1 MAESSEDSTAM
12 RFSTFIVKNAK
23 WVLLLWIVTA
33 ILVRGTAPPWRTLA
47 LDGDFEYLPAGKQSV
62 VAENVLNQA
71 FPTDRPRS
79 QIVIVIGRQDERFDR
94 ADELASLDLL
104 RRLHHR
110 LAEVVLQRAEV
121 VIDQLSDEQLRL
133 RREVL
138 LSRAKESLDEAIR
151 IDETYFSELQK
162 LENKDLVPEDAIRLT
177 MAYWDRAQLLQTL
190 GRDEEAA
197 FDMQAALI
205 LDPDIAKNVTPI
217 QKRKLQSWS
226 TLLDLVSWN
235 DAVLGSRIRHSRARL
250 IVLQSDA
257 ELAATHNIDFLA
269 AIHAQ
274 VASTEAVH
282 QGLLRPG
289 LEMLAT
295 GSAAIGGETLTAA
308 RDAIRYT
315 EWFTVLIILA
325 ILILVYRSPLL
336 IAIPLVSIGL
346 AVAVSTGAI
355 AWLTIGSQS
364 GWLPGL
370 NMRVFTT
377 SRIFLF
383 VILFGAGTDYC
394 LFLIARVREEL
405 VRWPWEVAIA
415 RGLSGVS
422 SALLGSAF
430 TTVVGLGMLWIAEF
444 GKYHHTGPMIAI
456 CLLIGL
462 AVCMTLTP
470 AILYLIGPKVFWPQ
484 SYSPASSNADQKP
497 ELCLNSNLPAS
508 GNAQV
513 PDQHDF
519 ATERIP
525 SFKSAASVGENSS
538 AEVSNERE
546 ISVRYLLCEA
556 PEGRVPRKR
565 YRTLISR
572 TILTREAPTLQAYG
586 PIGQKPGDSP
596 AGVWGMIA
604 LRLTTRP
611 GLALVVGIGLLLL
624 PAVYGWIHEDNVTY
638 DISSQLAASAES
650 RRGFRKLDE
659 HFGIGEVNPTTVLLI
674 HKTKRSTEVLGNQA
688 RQLSREMYTLEGV
701 SSVRS
706 ADDPLGD
713 FPPDRAMSLLRKDAW
728 ERRALKTHRIAQGH
742 FFSSTPE
749 FEGRLVRLDVV
760 MDGNPFDVRT
770 AERVTAMGNWLKGR
784 TADASSP
791 WEGAEVFLAGT
802 TPSIIDLRA
811 VTLSDHRRIK
821 IAVVTAVF
829 LVLLVVIRR
838 VVLCGYLIATVLLS
852 YYATLGMTIIFFR
865 WVYGADY
872 LGLDWKL
879 PLFLFVILVAVGQDY
894 NVYLVTRIL
903 EEQKHRPGWLSA
915 LRRAVSKTG
924 GIITACGLVMAGT
937 FLSMTASAWFPAM
950 KQWFGGDVDT
960 TASTLRGIVELGFAL
975 GLGVLV
981 DTFYVRTILVPSFVA
996 MFDRFKVGR
1005 NKGPAKPDALVNHSG

>member
-1 MAESSEDSTAM
+1 MVEPADDSLAR
-12 RFSTFIVKNAK
+12 RFSAFIVRNAK
-23 WVLLLWIVTA
+23 WVLMLWVVVA
-33 ILVRGTAPPWRTLA
+33 ILVRGTAPPWRSLA
-47 LDGDFEYLPAGKQSV
+47 LDGDFDYLPADMQSV
-62 VAENVLNQA
+62 VAENLLNQA

-79 QIVIVIGRQDERFDR
+79 QIVVVIAREQDRFDR
-94 ADELASLDLL
+94 TDELAALDLL

-110 LAEVVLQRAEV
+110 LAEVLLQRAEV
-121 VIDQLSDEQLRL
+121 SAKQLDQAQGLL

-138 LSRAKESLDEAIR
+138 LSRARESLDEAIR
-151 IDETYFSELQK
+151 IDESYFSILQK
-162 LENKDLVPEDAIRLT
+162 IEERESVPQGAIRLT
-177 MAYWDRAQLLQTL
+177 MAYWDRAALLQSL
-190 GRDEEAA
+190 GHEEESA

-205 LDPDIAKNVTPI
+205 LDPDIARNAIPI
-217 QKRKLQSWS
+217 QDRALKSWS

-235 DAVLGSRIRHSRARL
+235 DLVLGSRLLHSRARL

-269 AIHAQ
+269 AIHEQ
-274 VASTEAVH
+274 VAATQANH
-282 QGLLRPG
+282 KGLVRPG

-325 ILILVYRSPLL
+325 ILVLVYRSPLL
-336 IAIPLVSIGL
+336 IAVPLVSIGL
-346 AVAVSTGAI
+346 AVAVSTGTI
-355 AWLTIGSQS
+355 AWLTVGSQA

-394 LFLIARVREEL
+394 LFLIARVREE
-405 VRWPWEVAIA
+405 VTRWPWDVAIA

-430 TTVVGLGMLWIAEF
+430 TTVVGLGMLSIAEF

-470 AILYLIGPKVFWPQ
+470 AILCLIGPKVFWPQ
-484 SYSPASSNADQKP
+484 SYSPANDAKGIAAITLPRTEMASDSGSVPNDQ
-497 ELCLNSNLPAS
+497 S
-508 GNAQV
+508 
-513 PDQHDF
+513 
-519 ATERIP
+519 
-525 SFKSAASVGENSS
+525 
-538 AEVSNERE
+538 
-546 ISVRYLLCEA
+546 YL
-556 PEGRVPRKR
+556 
-565 YRTLISR
+565 
-572 TILTREAPTLQAYG
+572 
-586 PIGQKPGDSP
+586 PIGQKPGESP

-611 GLALVVGIGLLLL
+611 GLALVVGIGILMF
-624 PAVYGWIHEDNVTY
+624 PAVYGWIHEDDVTY

-674 HKTKRSTEVLGNQA
+674 HKEKHSTKDLGDQA
-688 RQLSREMYTLEGV
+688 RELSRQLHSLDGV
-701 SSVRS
+701 RGVRS

-713 FPPDRAMSLLRKDAW
+713 FPPDRAMSLLSKDAW
-728 ERRALKTHRIAQGH
+728 KRRALKTHRISQGY
-742 FFSSTPE
+742 FFSSAPQ
-749 FEGRLVRLDVV
+749 FAGRLVRLDVV
-760 MDGNPFDVRT
+760 MDGNPFDI
-770 AERVTAMGNWLKGR
+770 R
-784 TADASSP
+784 TADRVTGMGQWLREKTLDAGSP
-791 WEGAEVFLAGT
+791 WADAEVFLAGT

-821 IAVVTAVF
+821 TAVVIAVF

-852 YYATLGMTIIFFR
+852 YYATLGMTIVFFR
-865 WVYGADY
+865 WLYGADY

-903 EEQKHRPGWLSA
+903 EEQRYRPGWLSA

-937 FLSMTASAWFPAM
+937 FFSMTASAWFPAV
-950 KQWFGGDVDT
+950 KQWLGGDVDT

-996 MFDRFKVGR
+996 IFDRFQVGR
-1005 NKGPAKPDALVNHSG
+1005 SKGFSKPSVVASDQG

>member
-12 RFSTFIVKNAK
+12 RFSAFIVRNAK
-23 WVLLLWIVTA
+23 WVLLLWVVTA

-121 VIDQLSDEQLRL
+121 VIDQLSADQLRL

-162 LENKDLVPEDAIRLT
+162 VENKDLIPEDAIRLT

-235 DAVLGSRIRHSRARL
+235 DAVLGSRMRHSRARL

-282 QGLLRPG
+282 QDLLRPG

-346 AVAVSTGAI
+346 AVAVSTGVI

-470 AILYLIGPKVFWPQ
+470 ALLYLIGPKVFWPQ

-497 ELCLNSNLPAS
+497 EFCLNRNLPAS
-508 GNAQV
+508 GNVQV
-513 PDQHDF
+513 LDQNDF

-525 SFKSAASVGENSS
+525 LLKSAASVGGDSS
-538 AEVSNERE
+538 VEVS
-546 ISVRYLLCEA
+546 
-556 PEGRVPRKR
+556 G
-565 YRTLISR
+565 
-572 TILTREAPTLQAYG
+572 EAPTLQAYW

-611 GLALVVGIGLLLL
+611 GLALVVGIGLLLF

-674 HKTKRSTEVLGNQA
+674 HKTKRSVEVLGNQA
-688 RQLSREMYTLEGV
+688 RQLSREMYTLDGV

-791 WEGAEVFLAGT
+791 WGGAEVFLAGT

-865 WVYGADY
+865 WVYGDDY

-960 TASTLRGIVELGFAL
+960 TVSTLRGIVELGFAL

-1005 NKGPAKPDALVNHSG
+1005 NKGPAKPDALANHSG

>member
-1 MAESSEDSTAM
+1 MVEPGEASTAL
-12 RFSTFIVKNAK
+12 RFSTFIVSNAK
-23 WVLLLWIVTA
+23 WILLLWVVVA

-47 LDGDFEYLPAGKQSV
+47 LDGDFEYLPADKQSV
-62 VAENVLNQA
+62 AAENVLNRA
-71 FPTDRPRS
+71 FPTDRSRS
-79 QIVIVIGRQDERFDR
+79 QIVVVIGREDKRFDR

-110 LAEVVLQRAEV
+110 LAEVLLQRAELSV
-121 VIDQLSDEQLRL
+121 DHLDPDQGKL

-138 LSRAKESLDEAIR
+138 LSRAKDSLDEAIR
-151 IDETYFSELQK
+151 IDEAYFSELQK
-162 LENKDLVPEDAIRLT
+162 VGNRGSVPPETIRLT
-177 MAYWDRAQLLQTL
+177 MAYWDRALLLQAL
-190 GRDEEAA
+190 GDEEASA
-197 FDMQAALI
+197 FDMQAAFI
-205 LDPDIAKNVTPI
+205 LDPDIAKHAIPI
-217 QKRKLQSWS
+217 PQRGLQAWS

-235 DAVLGSRIRHSRARL
+235 DLVLGSRLLQSRARL

-269 AIHAQ
+269 AIHEQ
-274 VASTEAVH
+274 VAATQTAH
-282 QGLLRPG
+282 QSLVRPG

-346 AVAVSTGAI
+346 AVAVSTGVI
-355 AWLTIGSQS
+355 AWLTVGSQA

-394 LFLIARVREEL
+394 LFLIARVREE
-405 VRWPWEVAIA
+405 VTRWPWEVAIA

-422 SALLGSAF
+422 TALLGSAF

-470 AILYLIGPKVFWPQ
+470 SILYLIGPKVFWPQ
-484 SYSPASSNADQKP
+484 AYSPAG
-497 ELCLNSNLPAS
+497 S
-508 GNAQV
+508 GTN
-513 PDQHDF
+513 DKI
-519 ATERIP
+519 T
-525 SFKSAASVGENSS
+525 S
-538 AEVSNERE
+538 
-546 ISVRYLLCEA
+546 
-556 PEGRVPRKR
+556 
-565 YRTLISR
+565 
-572 TILTREAPTLQAYG
+572 G
-586 PIGQKPGDSP
+586 PKGDSP

-604 LRLTTRP
+604 LRLTARP
-611 GLALVVGIGLLLL
+611 GLALVVGIGLLMF
-624 PAVYGWIHEDNVTY
+624 PAVYGWVHENDVTY
-638 DISSQLAASAES
+638 DISSQLTASAES

-659 HFGIGEVNPTTVLLI
+659 HFGIGEVNPTTLLLI
-674 HKTKRSTEVLGNQA
+674 AKDRRSTKELGEQA
-688 RQLSREMYTLEGV
+688 KELSRQLHSLDGV
-701 SSVRS
+701 RGVRS

-713 FPPDRAMSLLRKDAW
+713 FPPDRAMSLLSKDAW
-728 ERRALKTHRIAQGH
+728 KRRALRSHRISQDY
-742 FFSSTPE
+742 FFSSTSE

-760 MDGNPFDVRT
+760 MDGNPFDIRT
-770 AERVTAMGNWLKGR
+770 ADRVTALGQWLRDQTDDGASPW
-784 TADASSP
+784 ADAD
-791 WEGAEVFLAGT
+791 VFLAGT

-821 IAVVTAVF
+821 IAVVISVF
-829 LVLLVVIRR
+829 LVLLIVIRR

-852 YYATLGMTIIFFR
+852 YYATLGMTIVFFR
-865 WVYGADY
+865 WLYGADY

-903 EEQKHRPGWLSA
+903 EEQKYRPGWLSA

-937 FLSMTASAWFPAM
+937 FFSMTASAWFPALQ
-950 KQWFGGDVDT
+950 QWFGGDVDKT
-960 TASTLRGIVELGFAL
+960 VSTLRGVVELGFAL

-996 MFDRFKVGR
+996 TFDRFNVGR
-1005 NKGPAKPDALVNHSG
+1005 SKGNSKGIKHG

>member
-1 MAESSEDSTAM
+1 MVDPADNLLAR
-12 RFSTFIVKNAK
+12 RFAAFIVRNAK
-23 WVLLLWIVTA
+23 WVLLLWVVVAIV
-33 ILVRGTAPPWRTLA
+33 VRGTAPPWRSLA
-47 LDGDFEYLPAGKQSV
+47 LDGDFEYLPADMQSV
-62 VAENVLNQA
+62 AAENLLNEA

-79 QIVIVIGRQDERFDR
+79 QVVLVIGREDDRFDR

-110 LAEVVLQRAEV
+110 LAEVLLLRAETPV
-121 VIDQLSDEQLRL
+121 DQLEAEQRL
-133 RREVL
+133 KRREVL
-138 LSRAKESLDEAIR
+138 LSRAEESLDEAIR
-151 IDETYFSELQK
+151 IDESYFAMLQK
-162 LENKDLVPEDAIRLT
+162 TDAKESVPAEAIRLT
-177 MAYWDRAQLLQTL
+177 LAYWDRAVLLQSL
-190 GRDEEAA
+190 GRDEDSA

-205 LDPDIAKNVTPI
+205 LDPDIAQNAMPLK
-217 QKRKLQSWS
+217 QRGLESWS
-226 TLLDLVSWN
+226 SLLDLVSWN
-235 DAVLGSRIRHSRARL
+235 DLVLGSRLLHSRARL

-257 ELAATHNIDFLA
+257 EFAATHNIDFLA
-269 AIHAQ
+269 AIQQQ
-274 VASTEAVH
+274 VSRSQDAHE
-282 QGLLRPG
+282 GLLRPG

-346 AVAVSTGAI
+346 AVAVSTGVI
-355 AWLTIGSQS
+355 AWLTIGSQA

-394 LFLIARVREEL
+394 LFLIARVREE
-405 VRWPWEVAIA
+405 VTQWPWEMAVT

-422 SALLGSAF
+422 SALLGSAL

-470 AILYLIGPKVFWPQ
+470 AILCLIGPKVFWPQ
-484 SYSPASSNADQKP
+484 SYSPANENVGFSATHDAIDGGGVSPDRQADDSP
-497 ELCLNSNLPAS
+497 S
-508 GNAQV
+508 
-513 PDQHDF
+513 DQ
-519 ATERIP
+519 P
-525 SFKSAASVGENSS
+525 
-538 AEVSNERE
+538 
-546 ISVRYLLCEA
+546 YL
-556 PEGRVPRKR
+556 
-565 YRTLISR
+565 
-572 TILTREAPTLQAYG
+572 

-604 LRLTTRP
+604 LRLTSRP
-611 GLALVVGIGLLLL
+611 GLALVVGIGLLMF
-624 PAVYGWIHEDNVTY
+624 PAVYGWIHEDDVTY

-659 HFGIGEVNPTTVLLI
+659 HFGIGEVNPTTVLLV
-674 HKTKRSTEVLGNQA
+674 HKEKLSTKELGDQA
-688 RQLSREMYTLEGV
+688 RELSKELHSIEGV
-701 SSVRS
+701 RGVRS

-713 FPPDRAMSLLRKDAW
+713 FPPDRAMSLLSKDAW
-728 ERRALKTHRIAQGH
+728 KRRALKTHRISQGY
-742 FFSSTPE
+742 FFSSAPQL
-749 FEGRLVRLDVV
+749 EGRLVRLDVV
-760 MDGNPFDVRT
+760 MDGNPFDI
-770 AERVTAMGNWLKGR
+770 R
-784 TADASSP
+784 TADRVTEMGRWLRDKTVDESSP
-791 WEGAEVFLAGT
+791 WQGAEVFLAGT

-811 VTLSDHRRIK
+811 VTLRDHQRIK
-821 IAVVTAVF
+821 IAVVIAVF

-852 YYATLGMTIIFFR
+852 YYATLGMTIVFFR
-865 WVYGADY
+865 WLYGADY

-879 PLFLFVILVAVGQDY
+879 PLFLFVILVAIGQDY

-903 EEQKHRPGWLSA
+903 EEQKYRPGWLSA

-937 FLSMTASAWFPAM
+937 FFSMTASAWFPAIQ
-950 KQWFGGDVDT
+950 QWFGGEVDKT
-960 TASTLRGIVELGFAL
+960 QSTLRGIVELGFAL

-996 MFDRFKVGR
+996 MFDRFKVER
-1005 NKGPAKPDALVNHSG
+1005 LRAVTKPGVAASEQG

>member
-1 MAESSEDSTAM
+1 MVDPVADSLAL
-12 RFSTFIVKNAK
+12 RFSSFIVRNAK
-23 WVLLLWIVTA
+23 WVLLLWVVLA

-47 LDGDFEYLPAGKQSV
+47 LDGDFEYLPADKQSV
-62 VAENVLNQA
+62 AAEKVLNQA

-79 QIVIVIGRQDERFDR
+79 QIVIVISREDKRFDR

-110 LAEVVLQRAEV
+110 LAEVLLQRADLSQ
-121 VIDQLSDEQLRL
+121 DQLDLAHSST
-133 RREVL
+133 RRDVL

-151 IDETYFSELQK
+151 IDEAYFSDLQK
-162 LENKDLVPEDAIRLT
+162 TENKGSIPEDAIRLT
-177 MAYWDRAQLLQTL
+177 IAYWDRAQLLQSF
-190 GRDEEAA
+190 GRDEESA

-205 LDPDIAKNVTPI
+205 LDPDIAKNVIPI
-217 QKRKLQSWS
+217 QNRGLDSWS

-235 DAVLGSRIRHSRARL
+235 DLVLGSRLLHSRARL

-269 AIHAQ
+269 AIHEQ
-274 VASTEAVH
+274 VATTQAAHREIL
-282 QGLLRPG
+282 QPG

-346 AVAVSTGAI
+346 AVAVSTGVI
-355 AWLTIGSQS
+355 AWLTVGSQA

-394 LFLIARVREEL
+394 LFLIARVREEVTRL
-405 VRWPWEVAIA
+405 PWELAIA

-430 TTVVGLGMLWIAEF
+430 TTIVGLGMLWIAEF

-456 CLLIGL
+456 CLFIGL

-484 SYSPASSNADQKP
+484 SYSPAGVIVDDRIDVNPDSSV
-497 ELCLNSNLPAS
+497 E
-508 GNAQV
+508 GNGGATAQ
-513 PDQHDF
+513 QQ
-519 ATERIP
+519 T
-525 SFKSAASVGENSS
+525 
-538 AEVSNERE
+538 
-546 ISVRYLLCEA
+546 YL
-556 PEGRVPRKR
+556 
-565 YRTLISR
+565 
-572 TILTREAPTLQAYG
+572 
-586 PIGQKPGDSP
+586 PIGQRLGDSP

-611 GLALVVGIGLLLL
+611 GLALVVGIGLLMF

-659 HFGIGEVNPTTVLLI
+659 HFGIGEVNPTTVLLV
-674 HKTKRSTEVLGNQA
+674 HKEKRSNDDLSGQA
-688 RQLSREMYTLEGV
+688 RELSREVYSLDGV
-701 SSVRS
+701 SGVRS

-713 FPPDRAMSLLRKDAW
+713 FPPDRAMSLLSKDAW
-728 ERRALKTHRIAQGH
+728 KRRALKTHRISQGF
-742 FFSSTPE
+742 FFSSAPE
-749 FEGRLVRLDVV
+749 FDGRLIRLDVV
-760 MDGNPFDVRT
+760 MDSNPFDIRT
-770 AERVTAMGNWLKGR
+770 ANRVSAMGQWLR
-784 TADASSP
+784 EQTIDTSSQWAD
-791 WEGAEVFLAGT
+791 AEVFLAGT

-821 IAVVTAVF
+821 VAVIAAVF

-852 YYATLGMTIIFFR
+852 YYATLGMTIVFFR
-865 WVYGADY
+865 WLYGADY

-879 PLFLFVILVAVGQDY
+879 PLFLFVILVAIGQDY

-903 EEQKHRPGWLSA
+903 EEQKYRPGWLSA

-937 FLSMTASAWFPAM
+937 FFSMTASAWFPAM
-950 KQWFGGDVDT
+950 KQWFGADVDT

-996 MFDRFKVGR
+996 MFDRFTVSR
-1005 NKGPAKPDALVNHSG
+1005 TKGIAKPDAVANDHA

>member
-1 MAESSEDSTAM
+1 MVDPADDSLAR
-12 RFSTFIVKNAK
+12 RFSAFIVRHAK
-23 WVLLLWIVTA
+23 WVLLLWVVVA
-33 ILVRGTAPPWRTLA
+33 ILVRGTAPPWRSLA
-47 LDGDFEYLPAGKQSV
+47 LDGDFEYLPPDKQSV
-62 VAENVLNQA
+62 AAENLLNQA

-79 QIVIVIGRQDERFDR
+79 QVVIVIGREDDRFDR

-110 LAEVVLQRAEV
+110 LAEVLLQRAEV
-121 VIDQLSDEQLRL
+121 SVDQLEPVQSKL

-138 LSRAKESLDEAIR
+138 LSRAGESLDEAIR
-151 IDETYFSELQK
+151 IDESYFSILQK
-162 LENKDLVPEDAIRLT
+162 TEEKNSVPQEAIRLT
-177 MAYWDRAQLLQTL
+177 MAYWDRAVLLQSL
-190 GRDEEAA
+190 GREEDSA

-205 LDPDIAKNVTPI
+205 LDPDIALHAI
-217 QKRKLQSWS
+217 ALQQRGLEPWS
-226 TLLDLVSWN
+226 SLLDLVSWN
-235 DAVLGSRIRHSRARL
+235 DLVLGSRLLHSRARL

-269 AIHAQ
+269 AIHEQ
-274 VASTEAVH
+274 VAATHAAH
-282 QGLLRPG
+282 KGLLRPG
-289 LEMLAT
+289 FEMLAT

-315 EWFTVLIILA
+315 EWFTVLIVLA

-346 AVAVSTGAI
+346 AVAVSTGTI
-355 AWLTIGSQS
+355 AWLTIGSQA

-394 LFLIARVREEL
+394 LFLIARVREE
-405 VRWPWEVAIA
+405 VTQWPWEVAIA

-470 AILYLIGPKVFWPQ
+470 AILCLIGPKVFWPQ
-484 SYSPASSNADQKP
+484 SYSPVNDTSGGVAGQSGADVKTIPPDTDSSSVTNDQ
-497 ELCLNSNLPAS
+497 S
-508 GNAQV
+508 
-513 PDQHDF
+513 
-519 ATERIP
+519 
-525 SFKSAASVGENSS
+525 
-538 AEVSNERE
+538 
-546 ISVRYLLCEA
+546 YL
-556 PEGRVPRKR
+556 
-565 YRTLISR
+565 
-572 TILTREAPTLQAYG
+572 

-596 AGVWGMIA
+596 AGVWGVIA

-611 GLALVVGIGLLLL
+611 GLALVVGIGLLMF
-624 PAVYGWIHEDNVTY
+624 PAVYGWIHEDDVTY

-659 HFGIGEVNPTTVLLI
+659 HFGIGEVNPTTVLLVQRDK
-674 HKTKRSTEVLGNQA
+674 HSTKDLGDQA
-688 RQLSREMYTLEGV
+688 RELSRQLHSLDGV
-701 SSVRS
+701 RGVRS

-713 FPPDRAMSLLRKDAW
+713 FPPDRAMSLLSKDAW
-728 ERRALKTHRIAQGH
+728 KRRALQSHRISQGY
-742 FFSSTPE
+742 FFSSAPKLD
-749 FEGRLVRLDVV
+749 GRLVRLDVV
-760 MDGNPFDVRT
+760 MDGNPFDI
-770 AERVTAMGNWLKGR
+770 R
-784 TADASSP
+784 TADRVTGMGQWLREKTRDADSP
-791 WEGAEVFLAGT
+791 WADAEVFLAGT

-821 IAVVTAVF
+821 IAVVIAVF

-852 YYATLGMTIIFFR
+852 YYATLGMTIVFFR
-865 WVYGADY
+865 WLYGADY

-879 PLFLFVILVAVGQDY
+879 PLFLFVILVAIGQDY

-903 EEQKHRPGWLSA
+903 EEQRYRPGWLSA

-937 FLSMTASAWFPAM
+937 FFSMTASAWFPAIR
-950 KQWFGGDVDT
+950 QWFSGDSGT
-960 TASTLRGIVELGFAL
+960 TESTLRGIVELGFAL

-996 MFDRFKVGR
+996 MFDRFKIGR
-1005 NKGPAKPDALVNHSG
+1005 SKGIPKPSVVASDRV

>member
-1 MAESSEDSTAM
+1 MLEPTADSFSL
-12 RFSTFIVKNAK
+12 RFSSFIVKNAK
-23 WVLLLWIVTA
+23 WVLLFWIFVA
-33 ILVRGTAPPWRTLA
+33 IAVRGTAPPWSELA
-47 LDGDFEYLPAGKQSV
+47 LDGDFEYLPADKQSV
-62 VAENVLNQA
+62 AAENLLNKA

-79 QIVIVIGRQDERFDR
+79 QIVVVIGRDQGRFDR
-94 ADELASLDLL
+94 ADELAALDLL

-110 LAEVVLQRAEV
+110 LAEVLLQRAEASAGPF
-121 VIDQLSDEQLRL
+121 DPGQGGS
-133 RREVL
+133 RRDVL
-138 LSRAKESLDEAIR
+138 LSRANESLDEAIR
-151 IDETYFSELQK
+151 IDEAYFLSLQK
-162 LENKDLVPEDAIRLT
+162 AENKGSIPNEAIRLT
-177 MAYWDRAQLLQTL
+177 IAYWDRAQLLQRL
-190 GRDEEAA
+190 GRDDESA
-197 FDMQAALI
+197 FDMQSALI
-205 LDPDIAKNVTPI
+205 LDPDIAKNVIPI
-217 QKRKLQSWS
+217 EKRSLHPWS
-226 TLLDLVSWN
+226 TFLDLLSWN
-235 DAVLGSRIRHSRARL
+235 DLVLGSRLLNSRARL

-269 AIHAQ
+269 AIHDQ
-274 VASTEAVH
+274 VATTQAAH
-282 QGLLRPG
+282 QGMLQPG

-346 AVAVSTGAI
+346 AVAVSTGVI
-355 AWLTIGSQS
+355 AWLTIGSQA

-394 LFLIARVREEL
+394 LFLIARVREE
-405 VRWPWEVAIA
+405 VTRSTWEAAIA

-484 SYSPASSNADQKP
+484 SYSSANATVAD
-497 ELCLNSNLPAS
+497 
-508 GNAQV
+508 
-513 PDQHDF
+513 
-519 ATERIP
+519 T
-525 SFKSAASVGENSS
+525 
-538 AEVSNERE
+538 
-546 ISVRYLLCEA
+546 
-556 PEGRVPRKR
+556 PRDH
-565 YRTLISR
+565 TDSLVED
-572 TILTREAPTLQAYG
+572 TGDATLQQNYL
-586 PIGQKPGDSP
+586 PIGQRPGDSP

-611 GLALVVGIGLLLL
+611 GLALVVGIGLLMF
-624 PAVYGWIHEDNVTY
+624 PAAYGWIHEDNVTY
-638 DISSQLAASAES
+638 DISSQLAASSES

-659 HFGIGEVNPTTVLLI
+659 HFGIGEVNPTTVLLV
-674 HKTKRSTEVLGNQA
+674 HKEKRSGEDLGHQA
-688 RQLSREMYTLEGV
+688 RELSREVYSLDGV
-701 SSVRS
+701 SGVRS

-713 FPPDRAMSLLRKDAW
+713 FPPDRAMSLLSKDAW
-728 ERRALKTHRIAQGH
+728 KRRALKTHRISQGY
-742 FFSSTPE
+742 FFSTTPE

-760 MDGNPFDVRT
+760 MDGNPFDIRT
-770 AERVTAMGNWLKGR
+770 ANRVIDLGQWLREK
-784 TADASSP
+784 TNDASSP
-791 WEGAEVFLAGT
+791 WADAEVFLAGT
-802 TPSIIDLRA
+802 TPSIIDLRV

-821 IAVVTAVF
+821 MAVVISVF

-838 VVLCGYLIATVLLS
+838 VVLCSYLIATVLLS

-865 WVYGADY
+865 WLYGADY

-879 PLFLFVILVAVGQDY
+879 PLFLFVILVAIGQDY

-903 EEQKHRPGWLSA
+903 EEQKYRPGWLSA

-937 FLSMTASAWFPAM
+937 FFSMTASAWFPAM
-950 KQWFGGDVDT
+950 KQWFGGDVDAT
-960 TASTLRGIVELGFAL
+960 VSTLRGTVELGFAL

-1005 NKGPAKPDALVNHSG
+1005 SKAIVKPSALANDRD

>member
-1 MAESSEDSTAM
+1 MVEPAEDSSAR
-12 RFSTFIVKNAK
+12 RFSAFIVKNAK
-23 WVLLLWIVTA
+23 WILLLWVVVA
-33 ILVRGTAPPWRTLA
+33 ILVRGTAPPWRELA
-47 LDGDFEYLPAGKQSV
+47 LDGDFDYLPADKQSV
-62 VAENVLNQA
+62 AAEKLLNRA

-79 QIVIVIGRQDERFDR
+79 QIVLVIGREAERFDR

-110 LAEVVLQRAEV
+110 LAEVLLQRADKV
-121 VIDQLSDEQLRL
+121 VDPLDAKQGRS

-138 LSRAKESLDEAIR
+138 LSRAEESLNEAIR
-151 IDETYFSELQK
+151 IDEAYFSELRKSAQRE
-162 LENKDLVPEDAIRLT
+162 LIPEDAIRLT

-190 GRDEEAA
+190 GRDEASA

-205 LDPDIAKNVTPI
+205 LDPDIAKNVTAI
-217 QKRKLQSWS
+217 QQRQLQSWS
-226 TLLDLVSWN
+226 TLLDIVSWN
-235 DAVLGSRIRHSRARL
+235 DAVLGSRMMHSRARL
-250 IVLQSDA
+250 VVLQSDA

-269 AIHAQ
+269 AIHDQ
-274 VASTEAVH
+274 VAATQAVH

-289 LEMLAT
+289 LEILAT

-346 AVAVSTGAI
+346 AVAVSTGTI
-355 AWLTIGSQS
+355 AWLTVGSQA

-394 LFLIARVREEL
+394 LFLIARVREE
-405 VRWPWEVAIA
+405 VTQWPWEVAIA

-422 SALLGSAF
+422 SALLGSGL
-430 TTVVGLGMLWIAEF
+430 TTIIGLGMLWIAEF

-470 AILYLIGPKVFWPQ
+470 AMLYLIGPKVFWPQ
-484 SYSPASSNADQKP
+484 SYNAVSAKVESKPGSMTDSPVEEMVSIATQ
-497 ELCLNSNLPAS
+497 PA
-508 GNAQV
+508 
-513 PDQHDF
+513 
-519 ATERIP
+519 
-525 SFKSAASVGENSS
+525 
-538 AEVSNERE
+538 
-546 ISVRYLLCEA
+546 YL
-556 PEGRVPRKR
+556 
-565 YRTLISR
+565 
-572 TILTREAPTLQAYG
+572 

-596 AGVWGMIA
+596 AGLWGMIA

-611 GLALVVGIGLLLL
+611 GLALVVGFGLLMF

-659 HFGIGEVNPTTVLLI
+659 HFGIGEVNPTTVLVI
-674 HKTKRSTEVLGNQA
+674 HQEKRSMDELVNQA
-688 RQLSREMYTLEGV
+688 RELSRQMYLLDGV
-701 SSVRS
+701 SGVRS

-728 ERRALKTHRIAQGH
+728 ERRALRTHRISQGH
-742 FFSSTPE
+742 FFSSAPE
-749 FEGRLVRLDVV
+749 FDGRLVRLDVV

-770 AERVTAMGNWLKGR
+770 ADRVTAMGNWLKEQ
-784 TADASSP
+784 TADASTP
-791 WEGAEVFLAGT
+791 WADAKVFLAGT

-821 IAVVTAVF
+821 IAVVIAVF

-838 VVLCGYLIATVLLS
+838 VILCGYLIATVLLS

-879 PLFLFVILVAVGQDY
+879 PLFLFVILVAIGQDY

-903 EEQKHRPGWLSA
+903 EEQKYRPGWLSA
-915 LRRAVSKTG
+915 LRRAVAKTG

-937 FLSMTASAWFPAM
+937 FFSMTASAWFPAI
-950 KQWFGGDVDT
+950 KQWFGGDVDM

-981 DTFYVRTILVPSFVA
+981 DTFYVRTFLVPSFVA
-996 MFDRFKVGR
+996 MFDRFTVGR
-1005 NKGPAKPDALVNHSG
+1005 SKGLSKPSVDANDRG